1 MYIIYCILYI
11 IFTESITPKDDKIS
25 YGGKPNFPECRKKRQ
40 VDCVKLAF
48 SLDCMVNS
56 RPGRTIYLGIISK
69 AKVITKSNK

>member
-1 MYIIYCILYI
+1 MTKSAMVASPTFLNV
-11 IFTESITPKDDKIS
+11 E
-25 YGGKPNFPECRKKRQ
+25 KKRQ